1 MKPSR
6 FLLAIALCATS
17 SVIAQEYKI
26 QMQRTAK
33 EGQQFELSCR
43 LQETRRDSATFSG
56 RSSPEQKTNFVAEL
70 DALIKVL
77 ETDSKGR
84 ITKASCTISN
94 CVRVEDQQ
102 KRELLPRQAVVLA
115 SAGTGNSQFLV
126 NGKPLDPE
134 TQKVVAIGMQLSA
147 EDPFTEDIF
156 GTDRPKKIGESWDI
170 NPEYLAG
177 VLKPQKLGITK
188 RNIEGRTTL
197 EQLVKVKGVDCLELA
212 SKVYLKNFM
221 PPLPPGVQ
229 VKQAFGALRLS
240 GKFPLDI
247 SMAALEEV
255 MDFDFSFIAQAD
267 EGPNAGVTTKMAS
280 TLKCTL
286 QRKYLK

>member
-6 FLLAIALCATS
+6 FLLAVTLCAAS

-26 QMQRTAK
+26 QMQRPAK

-43 LQETRRDSATFSG
+43 FQETRRDSATFSG
-56 RSSPEQKTNFVAEL
+56 RSSPEHKTNFVAEL
-70 DALIKVL
+70 DALIHVL
-77 ETDSKGR
+77 ETDAKGR

-115 SAGTGNSQFLV
+115 SVGTGSSKFLV
-126 NGKPLDPE
+126 NGKTVDPE
-134 TQKVVAIGMQLSA
+134 TQKILTIGMEPITGDASTA
-147 EDPFTEDIF
+147 EIF
-156 GTDRPKKIGESWDI
+156 GTDRPKKIGESWNI
-170 NPEYLAG
+170 NPEHLAS
-177 VLKPQKLGITK
+177 VLKTQQLGIT
-188 RNIEGRTTL
+188 RSDIEGRTTL

-212 SKVYLKNFM
+212 AKVYLKKFT

-240 GKFPLDI
+240 GKFPLDT

-255 MDFDFSFIAQAD
+255 LDFDFSFIAQAN
-267 EGPNAGVTTKMAS
+267 EGPNAGVTSKMAS
-280 TLKCTL
+280 TMKCTL